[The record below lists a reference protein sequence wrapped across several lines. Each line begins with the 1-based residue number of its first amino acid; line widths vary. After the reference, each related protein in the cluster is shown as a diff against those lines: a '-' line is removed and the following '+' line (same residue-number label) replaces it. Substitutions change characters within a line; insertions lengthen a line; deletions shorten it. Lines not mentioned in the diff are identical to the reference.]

1 MQFYLMNENIVDIVE
16 LETLKSKIE
25 SLSKEHHITIL
36 KILKKSMDNL
46 NENKNGVFINLT
58 EVSSNILD
66 ELKNYCKYID
76 TQEVKLDKIEHS
88 QKEIESSYFT

>member
-1 MQFYLMNENIVDIVE
+1 MNENIVDIVE

-25 SLSKEHHITIL
+25 SLSREHHITIL
-36 KILKKSMDNL
+36 KILKKTMDNL

-58 EVSSNILD
+58 EVSPKVLE
-66 ELKNYCKYID
+66 ELKDYCKYIE
-76 TQEVKLDKIEHS
+76 TQEDKLDKIENS

>member
-1 MQFYLMNENIVDIVE
+1 MNENIVDIVE
-16 LETLKSKIE
+16 LENLKSKIE
-25 SLSKEHHITIL
+25 TLSKEHHITIL

-76 TQEVKLDKIEHS
+76 TQEVKLDIIENS

>member
-1 MQFYLMNENIVDIVE
+1 MNENIIDIVE
-16 LETLKSKIE
+16 LENLKSKIE
-25 SLSKEHHITIL
+25 TLSKEHHITIL

-76 TQEVKLDKIEHS
+76 TQELKLDNIENS
-88 QKEIESSYFT
+88 QKEIESSYFS

>member
-1 MQFYLMNENIVDIVE
+1 MQFYLMNENIIDIVE

-25 SLSKEHHITIL
+25 SLSREHHITIL

-46 NENKNGVFINLT
+46 NENKNGVFVNLT
-58 EVSSNILD
+58 EVSSNILN

-76 TQEVKLDKIEHS
+76 TQELKLDNIENS
-88 QKEIESSYFT
+88 QKEIETSYFS

>member
-1 MQFYLMNENIVDIVE
+1 MSENIVE
-16 LETLKSKIE
+16 LENLKSKIE

-36 KILKKSMDNL
+36 KILKKTMNNL

-58 EVSSNILD
+58 EVSSDILD

-76 TQEVKLDKIEHS
+76 TQEKKLDKIENN
-88 QKEIESSYFT
+88 QKEIESNYFT